1 MNTRIFKLVKTASF
15 NRLRC
20 LFMLLLIHCPGF
32 LSGQQPDTT
41 SPLKVG
47 VYVSPPFV
55 MKTEQGFAGMSI
67 ELWETMADDLH
78 LAYRYEMVP
87 TFRELVQRTAEGR
100 IDIAVT
106 NLTITQNRAKQID
119 FTQPWYDAGLRI
131 MIDKD
136 RKTGISDVIAGL
148 SDAGHLKAYAWLA
161 LVILLATILLT
172 LFDRRFDESYP
183 KRWREGLAESFYQV
197 MSVAT
202 SGNAGRKNLFGWRGR
217 IFSAFWLVCGVAV
230 LAYITSSV
238 TSVMTTL
245 SLTNQINS
253 LADLSGK
260 TVGVFAGS
268 TSEEYARSKGLEIRP
283 YNNIDDAVSALHQ
296 QKIAAIIGDAPV
308 LEYYEHTH
316 VESPVAVVGPI
327 FNPDKYGFGL
337 TLHSNLSDRLT
348 IELLGAHE
356 RGLIASLRRKY
367 FGER

>member
-1 MNTRIFKLVKTASF
+1 MKPTSI
-15 NRLRC
+15 NRLRR
-20 LFMLLLIHCPGF
+20 LFILLLVHCPVL

-41 SPLKVG
+41 SRLKVG
-47 VYVSPPFV
+47 VYISPPFV
-55 MKTEQGFAGMSI
+55 MKAEQGFAGMSI
-67 ELWETMADDLH
+67 ELWEAMARDLH
-78 LAYRYEMVP
+78 LTYHYEMVP
-87 TFRELVQRTAEGR
+87 TFKELVQRTAEGQL
-100 IDIAVT
+100 DIAVT

-131 MIDKD
+131 MIDKG
-136 RKTGISDVIAGL
+136 RKAGISDIIAGL
-148 SDAGHLKAYAWLA
+148 SNAGHLTAYAWLA
-161 LVILLATILLT
+161 LVILLATFLLT
-172 LFDRRFDESYP
+172 LFDRRFDENFP

-197 MSVAT
+197 MSVTT

-230 LAYITSSV
+230 LAYVTSSV

-245 SLTNQINS
+245 SLTNQING

-260 TVGVFAGS
+260 TVGVLAGS
-268 TSEEYARSKGLEIRP
+268 TSEEYARSKGLEIRS
-283 YNNIDDAVSALHQ
+283 YDNIDDAVDALHQ
-296 QKIAAIIGDAPV
+296 QKIAAMIGDAPV

-337 TLHSNLSDRLT
+337 TLHSSLSDRLT

-356 RGLIASLRRKY
+356 RGLISTLRRKY